1 MAETETDQILEGIAP
16 DTAAPAD
23 TVPATVDDTVSG
35 DAGQDTVAAE
45 GDDTVAGD
53 AATDTVAANATTDS
67 VVQPTAAGPSAYQ
80 IAVDALAG
88 LQKQQTDLDAEF
100 EKIEKDIAD
109 GTIMDYDATPK
120 IQLLTAR
127 QSRLDKKTVAATAE
141 ITKQDSQRA
150 ETLNAHW
157 DQLGVKYKDIAETPA
172 KATTL
177 LKTMWDEDFAKESKA
192 FPNAHPQWIVG
203 RAEVRWEN
211 RIAALR
217 AKKGQPATPSSKAN
231 PPGRLT
237 PGTTAATSP
246 RKESGAAVAERTLG
260 PLHSYKF

>member
-1 MAETETDQILEGIAP
+1 MSSSPTIVLNIQASGVGEAITAINQVQAATKKLGNEGSGGLMGSIAGGEMLAHGLEK
-16 DTAAPAD
+16 
-23 TVPATVDDTVSG
+23 
-35 DAGQDTVAAE
+35 AAE
-45 GDDTVAGD
+45 
-53 AATDTVAANATTDS
+53 
-67 VVQPTAAGPSAYQ
+67 
-80 IAVDALAG
+80 
-88 LQKQQTDLDAEF
+88 F
-100 EKIEKDIAD
+100 
-109 GTIMDYDATPK
+109 
-120 IQLLTAR
+120 
-127 QSRLDKKTVAATAE
+127 
-141 ITKQDSQRA
+141 
-150 ETLNAHW
+150 
-157 DQLGVKYKDIAETPA
+157 VK
-172 KATTL
+172 
-177 LKTMWDEDFAKESKA
+177 DFAKESKA